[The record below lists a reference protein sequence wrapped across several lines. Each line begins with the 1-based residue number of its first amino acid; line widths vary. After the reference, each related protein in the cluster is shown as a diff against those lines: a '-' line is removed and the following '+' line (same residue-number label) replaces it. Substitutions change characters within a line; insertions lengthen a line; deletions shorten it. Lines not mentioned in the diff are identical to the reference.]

1 MLLVWLMLPLLVAAY
16 HYGPGQRGLQL
27 DGVDQRLTEAQVCV
41 DQEEWGSAVAAYD
54 AALQLL
60 PADLSHQTGQV
71 RLERAKAQMLA
82 KQLPAAHRDLKALV
96 DELHKASRETDPA
109 DDLQTPLTEKRA
121 DEKLLQDARAALAH
135 SQYYMTWLMRLE
147 GQPRETWE
155 PEIENARQTFRLLQ
169 SQAEQG
175 GEQAVAKGFREDLES
190 TIRLARMDLSDLQGL
205 PLPSQ

>member
-1 MLLVWLMLPLLVAAY
+1 MRVLVLLVWLTLPLLAAAY
-16 HYGPGQRGLQL
+16 HYGPGQRDLRL
-27 DGVDQRLTEAQVCV
+27 DDVDHHLATAQTCAGQ
-41 DQEEWGSAVAAYD
+41 QEWESAVAAYD

-60 PADLSHQTGQV
+60 PADLSLQTGQV

-82 KQLPAAHRDLKALV
+82 KQLPVAHRDLKALV
-96 DELHKASRETDPA
+96 DELHRAAQAGGAAPVD
-109 DDLQTPLTEKRA
+109 EKQA

-147 GQPRETWE
+147 GQARETWE
-155 PEIENARQTFRLLQ
+155 PEIENARQTLRLLQ
-169 SQAEQG
+169 GQAEQNG
-175 GEQAVAKGFREDLES
+175 DQAAAKSFREDLES

>member
-1 MLLVWLMLPLLVAAY
+1 MRIVVLLVWLMLPLLAAAY
-16 HYGPGQRGLQL
+16 HYGPGQKHLQL
-27 DGVDQRLTEAQVCV
+27 DGVANYLTTAQSHTE
-41 DQEEWGSAVAAYD
+41 QAEWESAVTAYD

-60 PADLSHQTGQV
+60 PPDLSQQTGQL

-96 DELHKASRETDPA
+96 D
-109 DDLQTPLTEKRA
+109 DLQSVAKKDDSVRSENQQPRQ
-121 DEKLLQDARAALAH
+121 KLLQDARAALAH

-169 SQAEQG
+169 GQAEQAG
-175 GEQAVAKGFREDLES
+175 DVTAVKSYREDLES